1 MKLLRLMSPTGVL
14 IVLVSE
20 MLLELLL
27 KLIFE
32 LALLALPPLLALLA
46 LVSPVG
52 MSLSYSHLLLTSFF
66 FIYICFYY

>member
-1 MKLLRLMSPTGVL
+1 
-14 IVLVSE
+14 

-32 LALLALPPLLALLA
+32 LALLAPPPLLALLA

-52 MSLSYSHLLLTSFF
+52 MSLSNSHLLSTDFF
-66 FIYICFYY
+66 

>member
-1 MKLLRLMSPTGVL
+1 MSPTGVL

-52 MSLSYSHLLLTSFF
+52 TSLGHSPTTD
-66 FIYICFYY
+66 